1 MELQDEKAA
10 GASEPLSPPILYRL
24 QGVACLVIIL
34 WGIGRASHLI
44 VLVLLGGLL
53 ACSFLPLPEWLL
65 RRFRFGKSAAIGLGA
80 ALLATLSLVTIF
92 LLYERIPSFK
102 AELPAY
108 QERFIVLYRS
118 VVAFLNGHGIH
129 LGGASSLPF
138 PSSERIL
145 ELSRAAIPGAAG
157 FLGDALLVNLL
168 ALIFLSAMVER
179 PGAKRSA
186 LGETLRYYGG
196 DVQRYISTS
205 AKTNG
210 IAALVNLAL
219 FLALGVKFA
228 LFWCVLSF
236 VLLPAIYTEP
246 GFHLGAGAAQS
257 VDAARVWLE
266 TRSTRGT
273 RTDRDQPGDGLR
285 NQSDFHEEIRGCFFY
300 GDHAFPGVLGR
311 RAGRRRWDPGH
322 PAHHGTEKILR
333 RTTPRARTPAGDVEM
348 TKEYEWRL
356 L

>member
-236 VLLPAIYTEP
+236 FLRFIPNLGFILALAPPSLLTLLVSGWKRALLVALGLIAINLVMDYVINPIFMKKSVGVSFTEIMLSLVFW
-246 GFHLGAGAAQS
+246 GAVLGAAAGILAIPLTMALRKFFDEQLHERELP
-257 VDAARVWLE
+257 RV
-266 TRSTRGT
+266 TSR
-273 RTDRDQPGDGLR
+273 
-285 NQSDFHEEIRGCFFY
+285 
-300 GDHAFPGVLGR
+300 
-311 RAGRRRWDPGH
+311 
-322 PAHHGTEKILR
+322 
-333 RTTPRARTPAGDVEM
+333 
-348 TKEYEWRL
+348 
-356 L
+356 